1 MGRRRRFGAI
11 DARAIVLE
19 VGETRDREGGR
30 RDARGVRKDG
40 LDSIEATVRRAMG
53 GRARARCV
61 GLTSTS

>member
-40 LDSIEATVRRAMG
+40 LD
-53 GRARARCV
+53 
-61 GLTSTS
+61 